1 MIKFV
6 YGTGETLS
14 CRQHLPGI
22 TREIVTGT
30 FDDDDE
36 ESDGDKHFICETI
49 SISAAR
55 KFVEFLGGELVETG
69 GENA

>member
-6 YGTGETLS
+6 YGPGGTLS

-22 TREIVTGT
+22 TQELVTGT
-30 FDDDDE
+30 FDDDDVE
-36 ESDGDKHFICETI
+36 PYVGKHFICETI

-55 KFVEFLGGELVETG
+55 KFAELLGGELVEIG
-69 GENA
+69 GDES